1 MVMNRIVLEGG
12 SIVITQMEPQRWEIS
27 TVSLQFLDW
36 MRESFG
42 DWEDEE
48 WSLVYYSGSV
58 SLIVVHDERIITMA
72 LLRWL

>member
-1 MVMNRIVLEGG
+1 MNRIVLEGG